1 MSEFGPGYITAIV
14 KFTEFWLQVDQAPEE
29 TKIFCSTV
37 ERIRKDRSI
46 AQRERDRSSAIL
58 DGDLDLR
65 NWIDGVL
72 EDTEEAL
79 RSVGRLLEKFRTDV
93 ENGEKVGLSHCLKW
107 VLTKR
112 GEFLAKSILL
122 TTCHQSLSSSILVM
136 RTLEIHEPQIL
147 ATFPACKREC
157 SRLSTSRNIIPTHLS
172 VAMSLTPR
180 VRKLLGKF
188 RIRQCWKSCVADC
201 CTE

>member
-1 MSEFGPGYITAIV
+1 MSEFGPGYISAIV
-14 KFTEFWLQVDQAPEE
+14 KFTEFWLQVDQAPDE
-29 TKIFCSTV
+29 TKIFCSAV
-37 ERIRKDRSI
+37 ERIRKDRSV

-79 RSVGRLLEKFRTDV
+79 RSVGRLLERFRTDF
-93 ENGEKVGLSHCLKW
+93 ENGEKIGLSHRLKW

-112 GEFLAKSILL
+112 EQFLAKSILL

-136 RTLEIHEPQIL
+136 RTLETHEPQIL
-147 ATFPACKREC
+147 ATVPACNKEC
-157 SRLSTSRNIIPTHLS
+157 FRPFTSMNTIPTHLS

-180 VRKLLGKF
+180 VRMLPGKS
-188 RIRQCWKSCVADC
+188 RIR
-201 CTE
+201 

>member
-1 MSEFGPGYITAIV
+1 MSEFGPGYISAII

-29 TKIFCSTV
+29 TKIFCSTL

-46 AQRERDRSSAIL
+46 AQRERDRSSVIL

-72 EDTEEAL
+72 DDTEEAL
-79 RSVGRLLEKFRTDV
+79 RCVGRLLETFRTDV
-93 ENGEKVGLSHCLKW
+93 ENGERVGLSHCLKW

-136 RTLEIHEPQIL
+136 RTLDIRQPQIL
-147 ATFPACKREC
+147 GAFQACKRQ
-157 SRLSTSRNIIPTHLS
+157 RFRPSTSIQIFPTHSS
-172 VAMSLTPR
+172 VAVSLAPHTRELP
-180 VRKLLGKF
+180 GKF
-188 RIRQCWKSCVADC
+188 HIR
-201 CTE
+201 

>member
-1 MSEFGPGYITAIV
+1 MSEFGPGYISAVV

-29 TKIFCSTV
+29 TKIFCSAV

-79 RSVGRLLEKFRTDV
+79 RSVGRLLEKFRTEF
-93 ENGEKVGLSHCLKW
+93 ENGEKVGFSHCLKW

-112 GEFLAKSILL
+112 EEFLARSILL
-122 TTCHQSLSSSILVM
+122 TTCHQSLSSSIMVM
-136 RTLEIHEPQIL
+136 RTLETCEPQIS
-147 ATFPACKREC
+147 ATFPAYNREC
-157 SRLSTSRNIIPTHLS
+157 FKPSTPMNIIPTHLS

-180 VRKLLGKF
+180 VRKLPGKF
-188 RIRQCWKSCVADC
+188 RIK
-201 CTE
+201 